1 MWWWADQAVYLAS
14 GCRQPE
20 SRLLLA
26 LHCRPVFLQN
36 HAVSLPVSKSQCTL
50 QAAKAVIDPVR
61 FFRINR
67 SELVQ
72 TQYIERLERYCKNTL
87 TLYLQ
92 GGVQLKTSQGRTSDF
107 NRWLGL

>member
-1 MWWWADQAVYLAS
+1 MINLCYL
-14 GCRQPE
+14 PLIPTV
-20 SRLLLA
+20 LLIY
-26 LHCRPVFLQN
+26 N
-36 HAVSLPVSKSQCTL
+36 SL

-107 NRWLGL
+107 NRWLGVVVKTASSSPAL